1 MQSLRWKSGRF
12 FDIRERKAGNIQF
25 LQKKIKNMEDS
36 LLDKRETMWYNNKA
50 VARGKAALR
59 NSKERVNRKRRAEKH
74 RCREQGAAKRKGRK
88 LNGSFRRERAK
99 KRLYAFRWGC
109 LGKNRLK
116 RTERDFSS
124 QFIYLTKSK
133 RCDIIKK
140 LQRRNENF
148 GDVAKRTESGRT
160 SRNVK
165 NIHKKFTWQ
174 KFESMI

>member
-1 MQSLRWKSGRF
+1 MV
-12 FDIRERKAGNIQF
+12 
-25 LQKKIKNMEDS
+25 
-36 LLDKRETMWYNNKA
+36 WYNNKA

-59 NSKERVNRKRRAEKH
+59 NSKEHVNRKRRAEEH

-88 LNGSFRRERAK
+88 LNGSLDVGERRKDCMHFVEMLRK
-99 KRLYAFRWGC
+99 E
-109 LGKNRLK
+109 NRLK

-148 GDVAKRTESGRT
+148 ETETKRTESGRT
-160 SRNVK
+160 SQNVK
-165 NIHKKFTWQ
+165 NIHKKFT
-174 KFESMI
+174 

>member
-12 FDIRERKAGNIQF
+12 FDIRERKAENIQF

-36 LLDKRETMWYNNKA
+36 LLDKREKSWYNNKA

-59 NSKERVNRKRRAEKH
+59 NSKERVNRKRKAEEH

-99 KRLYAFRWGC
+99 KRLYAFRWDVEQESW
-109 LGKNRLK
+109 
-116 RTERDFSS
+116 TERDFSS

-148 GDVAKRTESGRT
+148 EDATKRTESGRT
-160 SRNVK
+160 SWNVK

>member
-12 FDIRERKAGNIQF
+12 FGIRGRKAENIQF

-36 LLDKRETMWYNNKA
+36 LLDKVETIWYNNKA
-50 VARGKAALR
+50 VARGKTTLKS
-59 NSKERVNRKRRAEKH
+59 SKECVNRKWKAEEH

-99 KRLYAFRWGC
+99 KRLYAFRWDVEEREWIE
-109 LGKNRLK
+109 KN
-116 RTERDFSS
+116 FSS

-148 GDVAKRTESGRT
+148 EDATKRTESGRT
-160 SRNVK
+160 SRNIK

>member
-12 FDIRERKAGNIQF
+12 FDIWGRKSGQF

-36 LLDKRETMWYNNKA
+36 LLDKVETIWYNNKA

-59 NSKERVNRKRRAEKH
+59 NSKERVNRKRKAEEH

-88 LNGSFRRERAK
+88 LNGSLDVREQRK
-99 KRLYAFRWGC
+99 DCMHFVEDVEEREWIE
-109 LGKNRLK
+109 KN
-116 RTERDFSS
+116 FSS

-148 GDVAKRTESGRT
+148 GDATKRTESGRT
-160 SRNVK
+160 SWNVK

>member
-1 MQSLRWKSGRF
+1 
-12 FDIRERKAGNIQF
+12 
-25 LQKKIKNMEDS
+25 MEDS
-36 LLDKRETMWYNNKA
+36 LLDKLKKVWYNNKA

-59 NSKERVNRKRRAEKH
+59 NSKERVNRKWKAEEH
-74 RCREQGAAKRKGRK
+74 RCREQGAAKRKGK
-88 LNGSFRRERAK
+88 NLTEALDVRERRK
-99 KRLYAFRWGC
+99 DCIHFVEMLRKE
-109 LGKNRLK
+109 NRLK

-148 GDVAKRTESGRT
+148 GNATKRTESNRT
-160 SRNVK
+160 SWNVK

>member
-59 NSKERVNRKRRAEKH
+59 NTKECVKPEVESWGTPMQGAGCSEVE
-74 RCREQGAAKRKGRK
+74 REQNLTEAWTWESERKDCMHFFEMLSKDG
-88 LNGSFRRERAK
+88 LE
-99 KRLYAFRWGC
+99 
-109 LGKNRLK
+109 
-116 RTERDFSS
+116 RTERNFSS
-124 QFIYLTKSK
+124 QFIYLTKLR

-140 LQRRNENF
+140 LQQRNENF
-148 GDVAKRTESGRT
+148 GDATKRTESGRT

-174 KFESMI
+174 KFGSMI

>member
-59 NSKERVNRKRRAEKH
+59 NSKEHVNRTRKAEEH

-99 KRLYAFRWGC
+99 KRLYAFRWDVEQRWI
-109 LGKNRLK
+109 GKNRK
-116 RTERDFSS
+116 KF
-124 QFIYLTKSK
+124 QFTIYLLDKIEEMWYNK
-133 RCDIIKK
+133 EVAAEKWEFRRCDE
-140 LQRRNENF
+140 ENR
-148 GDVAKRTESGRT
+148 VWQ
-160 SRNVK
+160 N
-165 NIHKKFTWQ
+165 FT
-174 KFESMI
+174 KC

>member
-12 FDIRERKAGNIQF
+12 FDIWGRKAENIQF

-36 LLDKRETMWYNNKA
+36 LLDKRGMVWYNNKA
-50 VARGKAALR
+50 VARGNARLR
-59 NSKERVNRKRRAEKH
+59 NSKECVNRKRKAEEH
-74 RCREQGAAKRKGRK
+74 RCREQGAAKRKGRNLTEALDVRGQRK
-88 LNGSFRRERAK
+88 DCMHFVEDVEERE
-99 KRLYAFRWGC
+99 WIE
-109 LGKNRLK
+109 KN
-116 RTERDFSS
+116 FSS

-148 GDVAKRTESGRT
+148 KTGTKRTEPGRT
-160 SRNVK
+160 SWNVK